1 MKIRAKEIKAGL
13 SELIQI
19 LIGITLASIGL
30 KAFLLP
36 NGFLDGGVTGI
47 AILINKLVDIDISL
61 LLIVFSL
68 PFLLLGY
75 FTLSKR
81 VLLKSLFSILALAL
95 FIHFEN
101 FTTITD
107 DKLLIAFF
115 GGLCLGAGIGLSIRN
130 GAVLDGSEILGVFL
144 NDRYGLS
151 IGRIILIFNI
161 LLFAAT
167 AILISIESALYSTL
181 AFVVTAKVID
191 FTMKGF
197 EDFIGVKI
205 ISGKNEEIIKALTH
219 ELGVGVT
226 VYKGEEGFGNQG
238 KRSDMKIIHTI
249 INRIDIRKIHNL
261 VGDIDEKA
269 FMVEYDVNTIKGGV
283 LRRYLEKNSS
293 FSKIKPL

>member
-1 MKIRAKEIKAGL
+1 MTIKTKEITAAI
-13 SELIQI
+13 SEFIQI

-47 AILINKLVDIDISL
+47 AILINKLIGIDISL

-68 PFLLLGY
+68 PFLALGY

-81 VLLKSLFSILALAL
+81 ILYKSIFSILTLAL

-144 NDRYGLS
+144 NDRCGIS
-151 IGRIILIFNI
+151 IGKIILIFNI

-167 AILISIESALYSTL
+167 ALLLSIESALYSTF

-197 EDFIGVKI
+197 EDFIGIKI
-205 ISGKNEEIIKALTH
+205 ISGKNEEIIRALTH

-226 VYKGEEGFGNQG
+226 VYKGEEGFGSQG

-261 VGDIDEKA
+261 VQDIDEKA

-283 LRRYLEKNSS
+283 LRRYLEKNST
-293 FSKIKPL
+293 FNKLK